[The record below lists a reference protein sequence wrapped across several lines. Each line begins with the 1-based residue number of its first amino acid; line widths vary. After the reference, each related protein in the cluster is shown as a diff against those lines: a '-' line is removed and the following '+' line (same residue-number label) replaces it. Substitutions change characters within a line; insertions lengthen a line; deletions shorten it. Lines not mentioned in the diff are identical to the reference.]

1 VVNLPQIRF
10 LGPHHNI
17 MSNDKSKMFYRG
29 TSTEVSQEWLDQRS
43 NQFIGNDNFEV
54 SGYEPPTLDA
64 DGDGLPDDDW
74 RRADIMDW
82 LKERGVPIGRTY
94 KTKTALLAMVEE
106 HLNPPAPEPV
116 AEVVEV
122 EVEVE
127 EEQTETT
134 ETMEE

>member
-29 TSTEVSQEWLDQRS
+29 TSTEVSQEWLDLRS
-43 NQFIGNDNFEV
+43 NQFIGNANFEV
-54 SGYEPPTLDA
+54 SGYEAPTLDA

-74 RRADIMDW
+74 RRADIMAW
-82 LKERGVPIGRTY
+82 LSERGVTVGRTY

-106 HLNPPAPEPV
+106 HLNPSPPP
-116 AEVVEV
+116 VEV
-122 EVEVE
+122 ATEAIVE
-127 EEQTETT
+127 ETT
-134 ETMEE
+134 EEE

>member
-1 VVNLPQIRF
+1 
-10 LGPHHNI
+10 
-17 MSNDKSKMFYRG
+17 MFYRG

>member
-1 VVNLPQIRF
+1 MVSLPQVRF
-10 LGPHHNI
+10 LGPFHSI
-17 MSNDKSKMFYRG
+17 QSNDKQKTFYRG
-29 TSTEVSQEWLDQRS
+29 VTTEVSQEWLDLHQ
-43 NQFIGNDNFEV
+43 NQFVGNANFEI
-54 SGYEPPTLDA
+54 SGYEAPTVDA

-116 AEVVEV
+116 AEVVEA

-134 ETMEE
+134 EIMEE